1 MDVRISKSYTLAT
14 GVHLQDRFLINV
26 YDFDISML
34 VYTDNMHEQNVAIC
48 RMDHFIEHCL
58 EDCVIVSSDRVDA
71 IQKYQDA
78 GIKVCMTPEEPYCQV
93 VAMVILQKLNA
104 IMEGRISVTD
114 IDFGSG
120 ISMGVRFQLVSEMAE
135 AMVSV
140 KGWWTKSDMS
150 VTDTIKLKDNIVK
163 LCEPKSWDRM
173 GLSWKEPVDKAKE

>member
-1 MDVRISKSYTLAT
+1 
-14 GVHLQDRFLINV
+14 
-26 YDFDISML
+26 
-34 VYTDNMHEQNVAIC
+34 
-48 RMDHFIEHCL
+48 
-58 EDCVIVSSDRVDA
+58 
-71 IQKYQDA
+71 
-78 GIKVCMTPEEPYCQV
+78 MTPGEPYCQV